1 VQGAQKIMPA
11 LAGGR
16 WSLVTAPD
24 PGVFDRDELAESVAT
39 QLLERWGVVCWEIAQ
54 RERLGV
60 AWREVLWALRR
71 LEARGLVRG
80 GRFIAGPVGEQF
92 ALESV
97 LVSLQRAAKDE
108 TVGHELRLSAA
119 DPLNLTG
126 ILLPGPR
133 IPAVRGRDLLLL
145 DGVPS
150 AGRVASAGSAAS

>member
-1 VQGAQKIMPA
+1 MPA

-16 WSLVTAPD
+16 WSLVAEPD
-24 PGVFDRDELAESVAT
+24 AGTFERDELAESVAT

-54 RERLGV
+54 RERLGIS
-60 AWREVLWALRR
+60 WREVLWALRR

-92 ALESV
+92 ALENV
-97 LVSLQRAAKDE
+97 GVALQRAARADV
-108 TVGHELRLSAA
+108 VGHELRLSAA

-133 IPAVRGRDLLLL
+133 VPAVRGRELLFV
-145 DGVPS
+145 DGVPR
-150 AGRVASAGSAAS
+150 ADQVGSAAS

>member
-1 VQGAQKIMPA
+1 MPA

-16 WSLVTAPD
+16 WSLVVAPE
-24 PGVFDRDELAESVAT
+24 PGTFDRDELAESVAT

-92 ALESV
+92 ALENV
-97 LVSLQRAAKDE
+97 VVALQRSARDDA
-108 TVGHELRLSAA
+108 VGHEVRISAA

-133 IPAVRGRDLLLL
+133 IPAVRGKNILLL
-145 DGVPS
+145 DGVPR
-150 AGRVASAGSAAS
+150 ADRLAVGGAAAS

>member
-1 VQGAQKIMPA
+1 MPA

-16 WSLVTAPD
+16 WSLVVAPE
-24 PGVFDRDELAESVAT
+24 PGTFDRDELAESVAT
-39 QLLERWGVVCWEIAQ
+39 QLLERWGVVCWEIVQ

-92 ALESV
+92 ALEGV

-108 TVGHELRLSAA
+108 VIGHELRLSAA

-126 ILLPGPR
+126 ILVPGPR
-133 IPAVRGRDLLLL
+133 IPAVRGRDLFLF

-150 AGRVASAGSAAS
+150 EARVASVGSAAS